1 MKNSA
6 YWKKRYEQ
14 LEKASFQKGVQF
26 YQRLDDQYVIASN
39 QIDKEIRAWYQRF
52 ATNNKVSIT
61 EAKKL
66 LNNQELKELKWTVNE
81 YIKYGEENSIDGMFM
96 KQLENASAR
105 YHISKLE
112 ALKLNTQCIIEQLYG
127 NQTDQMTSFIK
138 DVYTDN
144 MFHSMYELQKGFNIG
159 WNFSGIDEKK
169 LEKLISKPWAVD
181 GINFSDRI
189 WQNKQKLIN
198 ELNNELTSMC
208 LTGKSPDIAIENIAK
223 KMDVSKSRAKAL
235 VYTESSYF
243 QSQSDR
249 DTLKDFGCEKYE
261 VLATLDSITSE
272 ICREMDGKVFDL
284 NDYEVGVSAPP
295 FHPHCRTVIVPAF
308 DDDFDIGE
316 RAARDADGKTY
327 YVPDDITY
335 PEWKKA
341 FVDGEHE
348 GYTEFTKEGKKH
360 FEKKNGNDIINLDDS
375 NLSKLKQSKLNKDD
389 YDEYI
394 QLLNNHSNLNIKQL
408 YVNYADDIGEI
419 RYFAGAGC
427 YNPNVNR
434 IEFSIPSQ
442 RYIDNGQSKFST
454 LAHEYGH
461 YFDDY
466 KLFDNL
472 TYDEIDFLNDEIN
485 LGTHKIFKKRP
496 SSSDAFLKALR
507 EDKENIRKIFS
518 VDMKK
523 DLFSSDASAGVQ
535 DAISGMFTKS
545 GMRWIHEESYYNRT
559 YNSLKFQNIYNL
571 QKDLQ
576 KAYKKLG
583 FDASNQTKVKMICRN
598 YETAS
603 EMWANIMS
611 AEVNGGKEL
620 EYIKKYLPKSYE
632 AFIEIIKGV
641 KT

>member
-26 YQRLDDQYVIASN
+26 YQRLDDQYIIASN

-335 PEWKKA
+335 PEWKRA

-360 FEKKNGNDIINLDDS
+360 FEKKNSSGIINLDDISWKDFEFNSRFSSKQESINYFTEELGIGFKDSKKYPINENMIVQMS
-375 NLSKLKQSKLNKDD
+375 NWHDKFKTMYAKFEETNPVKIPTINVLPPSKMKNAMGWYSYYQNNNKVVEIAMNGKNFTNFDILKKDLIRMVDSQWQSG
-389 YDEYI
+389 
-394 QLLNNHSNLNIKQL
+394 SNI
-408 YVNYADDIGEI
+408 AHTFI
-419 RYFAGAGC
+419 
-427 YNPNVNR
+427 
-434 IEFSIPSQ
+434 
-442 RYIDNGQSKFST
+442 
-454 LAHEYGH
+454 HEYGH
-461 YFDDY
+461 
-466 KLFDNL
+466 
-472 TYDEIDFLNDEIN
+472 
-485 LGTHKIFKKRP
+485 H
-496 SSSDAFLKALR
+496 
-507 EDKENIRKIFS
+507 
-518 VDMKK
+518 
-523 DLFSSDASAGVQ
+523 
-535 DAISGMFTKS
+535 ISNS
-545 GMRWIHEESYYNRT
+545 LRWITENPSFEYQFIKECIEE
-559 YNSLKFQNIYNL
+559 FQKTCPEVHGYWNMDKYVSRYGASNCSELFAETFAEYFGEENPREFANIFG
-571 QKDLQ
+571 
-576 KAYKKLG
+576 KKLE
-583 FDASNQTKVKMICRN
+583 KLLK
-598 YETAS
+598 
-603 EMWANIMS
+603 
-611 AEVNGGKEL
+611 EVN
-620 EYIKKYLPKSYE
+620 KK
-632 AFIEIIKGV
+632 
-641 KT
+641 

>member
-295 FHPHCRTVIVPAF
+295 FHPYCRTVIVPAF

-335 PEWKKA
+335 PEWKRA

-360 FEKKNGNDIINLDDS
+360 FEKKNSSGIINLDDISWKDFEFNSRFSSKQESINYFTEELGIGFKDSKKYPINENMIVQMS
-375 NLSKLKQSKLNKDD
+375 NWHDKFKTMYAKFEETNPVKIPTINVLPPSKMKNAMGWYSYYQNNNKVVEIAMNGKNFTNFDILKKDLIRMVDSQWQSG
-389 YDEYI
+389 
-394 QLLNNHSNLNIKQL
+394 SNI
-408 YVNYADDIGEI
+408 AHTFI
-419 RYFAGAGC
+419 
-427 YNPNVNR
+427 
-434 IEFSIPSQ
+434 
-442 RYIDNGQSKFST
+442 
-454 LAHEYGH
+454 HEYGH
-461 YFDDY
+461 
-466 KLFDNL
+466 
-472 TYDEIDFLNDEIN
+472 
-485 LGTHKIFKKRP
+485 H
-496 SSSDAFLKALR
+496 
-507 EDKENIRKIFS
+507 
-518 VDMKK
+518 
-523 DLFSSDASAGVQ
+523 
-535 DAISGMFTKS
+535 ISNS
-545 GMRWIHEESYYNRT
+545 LRWITENPSFEYQFIKECIEE
-559 YNSLKFQNIYNL
+559 FQKTCPEVHGYWNMDKYVSRYGASNCSELFAETFAEYFGEENPREFANIFG
-571 QKDLQ
+571 
-576 KAYKKLG
+576 KKLE
-583 FDASNQTKVKMICRN
+583 KLLK
-598 YETAS
+598 
-603 EMWANIMS
+603 
-611 AEVNGGKEL
+611 EVN
-620 EYIKKYLPKSYE
+620 KK
-632 AFIEIIKGV
+632 
-641 KT
+641 

>member
-26 YQRLDDQYVIASN
+26 YQRLDDQYVMASN

-335 PEWKKA
+335 PEWKRA

-360 FEKKNGNDIINLDDS
+360 FEKKNSSGIINLDDISWKDFEFNSRFSSKQESINYFTEELGIGFKDSKKYPINENMIVQMS
-375 NLSKLKQSKLNKDD
+375 NWHDKFKTMYAKFEETNPVKIPTINVLPPSKMKNAMGWYSYYQNNNKVVEIAMNGKNFTNFDILKKDLIRMVDSQWQSG
-389 YDEYI
+389 
-394 QLLNNHSNLNIKQL
+394 SNI
-408 YVNYADDIGEI
+408 AHTFI
-419 RYFAGAGC
+419 
-427 YNPNVNR
+427 
-434 IEFSIPSQ
+434 
-442 RYIDNGQSKFST
+442 
-454 LAHEYGH
+454 HEYGH
-461 YFDDY
+461 
-466 KLFDNL
+466 
-472 TYDEIDFLNDEIN
+472 
-485 LGTHKIFKKRP
+485 H
-496 SSSDAFLKALR
+496 
-507 EDKENIRKIFS
+507 
-518 VDMKK
+518 
-523 DLFSSDASAGVQ
+523 
-535 DAISGMFTKS
+535 ISNS
-545 GMRWIHEESYYNRT
+545 LRWITENPSFEYQFIKECIEE
-559 YNSLKFQNIYNL
+559 FQKTCPEVHGYWNMDKYVSRYGASNCSELFAETFAEYFGEENPREFANIFG
-571 QKDLQ
+571 
-576 KAYKKLG
+576 KKLE
-583 FDASNQTKVKMICRN
+583 KLLK
-598 YETAS
+598 
-603 EMWANIMS
+603 
-611 AEVNGGKEL
+611 EVN
-620 EYIKKYLPKSYE
+620 KK
-632 AFIEIIKGV
+632 
-641 KT
+641 

>member
-26 YQRLDDQYVIASN
+26 YQRLDDQYVMASN

-169 LEKLISKPWAVD
+169 LEKLISNPWAVD

-284 NDYEVGVSAPP
+284 NDYEIGVSAPP

-335 PEWKKA
+335 PEWKRA

-360 FEKKNGNDIINLDDS
+360 FEKKNSSGIINLDDISWKDFEFNSRFSSKQESINYFTEELGIGFKDSKKYPINENMIVQMS
-375 NLSKLKQSKLNKDD
+375 NWHDKFKTMYAKFEETNPVKIPTINVLPPSKMKNAMGWYSYYQNNNKVVEIAMNGKNFTNFDILKKDLIRMVDSQWQSG
-389 YDEYI
+389 
-394 QLLNNHSNLNIKQL
+394 SNI
-408 YVNYADDIGEI
+408 AHTFI
-419 RYFAGAGC
+419 
-427 YNPNVNR
+427 
-434 IEFSIPSQ
+434 
-442 RYIDNGQSKFST
+442 
-454 LAHEYGH
+454 HEYGH
-461 YFDDY
+461 
-466 KLFDNL
+466 
-472 TYDEIDFLNDEIN
+472 
-485 LGTHKIFKKRP
+485 H
-496 SSSDAFLKALR
+496 
-507 EDKENIRKIFS
+507 
-518 VDMKK
+518 
-523 DLFSSDASAGVQ
+523 
-535 DAISGMFTKS
+535 ISNS
-545 GMRWIHEESYYNRT
+545 LRWITENPSFEYQFIKECIEE
-559 YNSLKFQNIYNL
+559 FQKTCPEVHGYWNMDKYVSRYGASNCSELFAETFAEYFGEENPREFANIFG
-571 QKDLQ
+571 
-576 KAYKKLG
+576 KKLE
-583 FDASNQTKVKMICRN
+583 KLLK
-598 YETAS
+598 
-603 EMWANIMS
+603 
-611 AEVNGGKEL
+611 EVN
-620 EYIKKYLPKSYE
+620 KK
-632 AFIEIIKGV
+632 
-641 KT
+641 

>member
-335 PEWKKA
+335 PEWKRA

-360 FEKKNGNDIINLDDS
+360 FEKKNSSGIINLDDISWKDFEFNSRFSSKQESINYFTEELGIGFKDSKKYPINENMIVQMS
-375 NLSKLKQSKLNKDD
+375 NWHDKFKTMYAKFEETNPVKIPTINVLPPSKMKNAMGWYSYYQNNNKVVEIAMNGKNFTNFDILKKDLIRMVDSQWQSG
-389 YDEYI
+389 
-394 QLLNNHSNLNIKQL
+394 SNI
-408 YVNYADDIGEI
+408 AHTFI
-419 RYFAGAGC
+419 
-427 YNPNVNR
+427 
-434 IEFSIPSQ
+434 
-442 RYIDNGQSKFST
+442 
-454 LAHEYGH
+454 HEYGH
-461 YFDDY
+461 
-466 KLFDNL
+466 
-472 TYDEIDFLNDEIN
+472 
-485 LGTHKIFKKRP
+485 H
-496 SSSDAFLKALR
+496 
-507 EDKENIRKIFS
+507 
-518 VDMKK
+518 
-523 DLFSSDASAGVQ
+523 
-535 DAISGMFTKS
+535 ISNS
-545 GMRWIHEESYYNRT
+545 LRWITENPSFEYQFIKECIEE
-559 YNSLKFQNIYNL
+559 FQKTCPEVHGYWNMDKYVSRYGASNCSELFAETFAEYFGEENPREFANIFG
-571 QKDLQ
+571 
-576 KAYKKLG
+576 KKLE
-583 FDASNQTKVKMICRN
+583 KLLK
-598 YETAS
+598 
-603 EMWANIMS
+603 
-611 AEVNGGKEL
+611 EVN
-620 EYIKKYLPKSYE
+620 KK
-632 AFIEIIKGV
+632 
-641 KT
+641 

>member
-335 PEWKKA
+335 PEWKRA

-360 FEKKNGNDIINLDDS
+360 FEKKNSSGIINLDDISWKDFEFNSRFSSKQESINYFTEELGIGFKDSKKYPINENMIVQMS
-375 NLSKLKQSKLNKDD
+375 NWHDKFKTMYAKFEETNPVKIPTINVLPPSKMKNAMGWYSYYQNNNKVVEIAMNGKNFTNFDILKKDLIRMVDSQWQSG
-389 YDEYI
+389 
-394 QLLNNHSNLNIKQL
+394 SNI
-408 YVNYADDIGEI
+408 AHTFI
-419 RYFAGAGC
+419 
-427 YNPNVNR
+427 
-434 IEFSIPSQ
+434 
-442 RYIDNGQSKFST
+442 
-454 LAHEYGH
+454 HEYGH
-461 YFDDY
+461 
-466 KLFDNL
+466 
-472 TYDEIDFLNDEIN
+472 
-485 LGTHKIFKKRP
+485 H
-496 SSSDAFLKALR
+496 
-507 EDKENIRKIFS
+507 
-518 VDMKK
+518 
-523 DLFSSDASAGVQ
+523 
-535 DAISGMFTKS
+535 ISNS
-545 GMRWIHEESYYNRT
+545 LRWITENTSFEYQFIKECIEE
-559 YNSLKFQNIYNL
+559 FQKTCPEVHGYWNMDKYVSRYGASNCSELFAETFAEYFGEENPREFANIFG
-571 QKDLQ
+571 
-576 KAYKKLG
+576 KKLE
-583 FDASNQTKVKMICRN
+583 KLLK
-598 YETAS
+598 
-603 EMWANIMS
+603 
-611 AEVNGGKEL
+611 EVN
-620 EYIKKYLPKSYE
+620 KK
-632 AFIEIIKGV
+632 
-641 KT
+641 

>member
-26 YQRLDDQYVIASN
+26 YQRLDDQYVMASS

-66 LNNQELKELKWTVNE
+66 LNNHELKELKWTVNE

-105 YHISKLE
+105 YHISRLE

-181 GINFSDRI
+181 GVNFSDRI

-223 KMDVSKSRAKAL
+223 KMNVSKSRAKAL

-261 VLATLDSITSE
+261 VLATLDSVTSE

-360 FEKKNGNDIINLDDS
+360 FEKKNSSGIINLDDISWKDFEFNSRFSSKQESINYFTEELGIGFKDSKKYPINENVIVQMS
-375 NLSKLKQSKLNKDD
+375 NWHDKFKTMYTKFEETNPVKIPTINVLPPSKMKNAMGWYSYYQNNNKVVEIAMNGKNFTNFDILKKDLIRMVDSQWQSG
-389 YDEYI
+389 
-394 QLLNNHSNLNIKQL
+394 SNI
-408 YVNYADDIGEI
+408 AHTFI
-419 RYFAGAGC
+419 
-427 YNPNVNR
+427 
-434 IEFSIPSQ
+434 
-442 RYIDNGQSKFST
+442 
-454 LAHEYGH
+454 HEYGH
-461 YFDDY
+461 HISNSLRWITENPSFEYQFI
-466 KLFDNL
+466 K
-472 TYDEIDFLNDEIN
+472 ECIEE
-485 LGTHKIFKKRP
+485 FKKIYPEVHGYWNMDKYVSRYGASNCSEFFAETFAEYFGEENP
-496 SSSDAFLKALR
+496 R
-507 EDKENIRKIFS
+507 EFANIF
-518 VDMKK
+518 
-523 DLFSSDASAGVQ
+523 G
-535 DAISGMFTKS
+535 
-545 GMRWIHEESYYNRT
+545 
-559 YNSLKFQNIYNL
+559 
-571 QKDLQ
+571 
-576 KAYKKLG
+576 KKLE
-583 FDASNQTKVKMICRN
+583 KLLK
-598 YETAS
+598 
-603 EMWANIMS
+603 
-611 AEVNGGKEL
+611 EVN
-620 EYIKKYLPKSYE
+620 KK
-632 AFIEIIKGV
+632 
-641 KT
+641 

>member
-181 GINFSDRI
+181 GVNFSDRI

-335 PEWKKA
+335 PEWKRA

-360 FEKKNGNDIINLDDS
+360 FEKKNSSGIINLDDISWKDFEFNSRFSSKQESINYFTEELGIGFKDSKKYPINENMIVQMS
-375 NLSKLKQSKLNKDD
+375 NWHDKFKTMYAKFEETNPVKIPTINVLPPSKMKNAMGWYSYYQNNNKVVEIAMNGKNFTNFDILKKDLIRMVDSQWQSG
-389 YDEYI
+389 
-394 QLLNNHSNLNIKQL
+394 SNI
-408 YVNYADDIGEI
+408 AHTFI
-419 RYFAGAGC
+419 
-427 YNPNVNR
+427 
-434 IEFSIPSQ
+434 
-442 RYIDNGQSKFST
+442 
-454 LAHEYGH
+454 HEYGH
-461 YFDDY
+461 
-466 KLFDNL
+466 
-472 TYDEIDFLNDEIN
+472 
-485 LGTHKIFKKRP
+485 H
-496 SSSDAFLKALR
+496 
-507 EDKENIRKIFS
+507 
-518 VDMKK
+518 
-523 DLFSSDASAGVQ
+523 
-535 DAISGMFTKS
+535 ISNS
-545 GMRWIHEESYYNRT
+545 LRWITENPSFEYQFIKECIEE
-559 YNSLKFQNIYNL
+559 FQKTCPEVHGYWNMDKYVSRYGASNCSELFAETFAEYFGEENPREFANIFG
-571 QKDLQ
+571 
-576 KAYKKLG
+576 KKLE
-583 FDASNQTKVKMICRN
+583 KLLK
-598 YETAS
+598 
-603 EMWANIMS
+603 
-611 AEVNGGKEL
+611 EVN
-620 EYIKKYLPKSYE
+620 KK
-632 AFIEIIKGV
+632 
-641 KT
+641 